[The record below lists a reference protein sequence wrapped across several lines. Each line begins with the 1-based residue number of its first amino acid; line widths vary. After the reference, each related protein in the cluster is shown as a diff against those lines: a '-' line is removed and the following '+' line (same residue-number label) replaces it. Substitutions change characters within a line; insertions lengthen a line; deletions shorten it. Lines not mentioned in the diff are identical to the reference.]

1 MIDSRQLS
9 HSELA
14 AWLVG
19 AISPEQVIAWSNPDP
34 EAWIAES
41 VALRETLYPA
51 GPAPKLSYGYA
62 YQHGAAL
69 DGRLS
74 RGGVRIAAYLNKV
87 FG

>member
-1 MIDSRQLS
+1 MIESRQLGF
-9 HSELA
+9 SELA

-41 VALRETLYPA
+41 VALRETVYPA
-51 GPAPKLSYGYA
+51 GVNPKLSYDYA
-62 YQHGAAL
+62 YRHGAEL